1 MGIIMIDDH
10 LHILRCVK
18 RKAMKVH
25 VAMGAVIIILL
36 ILPFLWQLERGLII
50 ESYQVVRSELKSQTI
65 RLNLLSMIRGRH
77 LTLSQ
82 SLDIMDAVTLQDK
95 IPIPIILAIIEQ
107 ESEFNPRAISNKGAK
122 GLGQLMPAIWKS
134 QIRDP
139 FDCVAN
145 VTASLNHLTYL
156 KTQLGDWRRVF
167 RAYVAGEAHANNTGM
182 DWYAD
187 SVMKKAEKWE
197 KVWE

>member
-10 LHILRCVK
+10 LHILKCVK
-18 RKAMKVH
+18 RRARRVH
-25 VAMGAVIIILL
+25 TVMGVVIVALL
-36 ILPFLWQLERGLII
+36 VMPFVWQLERGLMI
-50 ESYQVVRSELKSQTI
+50 ESYQVVRSELRSHTI

-82 SLDIMDAVTLQDK
+82 SLDIMDAVTSQDK

-107 ESEFNPRAISNKGAK
+107 ESEFNPRAVSVKGAK
-122 GLGQLMPAIWKS
+122 GLGQLMPSVWKNS
-134 QIRDP
+134 IVDP
-139 FDCVAN
+139 FDPVSN
-145 VTASLNHLTYL
+145 VRVSINHLSYL

-167 RAYVAGEAHANNTGM
+167 RAYVAGEAHANNKGM
-182 DWYAD
+182 DWYANA
-187 SVMKKAEKWE
+187 VMMKVGRWE